1 MYDRHLDYFIASA
14 DYGTF
19 TQAAARFH
27 ISPNALIKH
36 IDQLEHRIGVRL
48 FERTKR
54 GVSLTEAGKSAYRD
68 ALEVRRLSL
77 EAMERA
83 RTIDGARAVVIR
95 IGASLMCPARAA
107 VRAWSRVS
115 ERHPGIRLQVVPVD
129 DSSYENLSPAAR
141 ANSGVDVIAGIIPS
155 TLWDNSCDVL
165 PLSSEPIALAMP
177 VGHPLASRP
186 VIHNEDLFGQTV
198 MVVQRGNSS
207 YIDALRDYWEK
218 SFPQIRIEDVPPY
231 SISIFNRCAAEG
243 KIMVSTPVWSDVH
256 PALVMVPYERGGEFP
271 VPYGLVFARNP
282 AGHVRE
288 FLESLRETVSD
299 FWI

>member
-54 GVSLTEAGKSAYRD
+54 GISLTEAGKSAYRD

-83 RTIDGARAVVIR
+83 RTIAGARSVVIR

-107 VRAWSRVS
+107 VRA
-115 ERHPGIRLQVVPVD
+115 
-129 DSSYENLSPAAR
+129 
-141 ANSGVDVIAGIIPS
+141 
-155 TLWDNSCDVL
+155 
-165 PLSSEPIALAMP
+165 ALA
-177 VGHPLASRP
+177 
-186 VIHNEDLFGQTV
+186 
-198 MVVQRGNSS
+198 
-207 YIDALRDYWEK
+207 
-218 SFPQIRIEDVPPY
+218 
-231 SISIFNRCAAEG
+231 
-243 KIMVSTPVWSDVH
+243 
-256 PALVMVPYERGGEFP
+256 
-271 VPYGLVFARNP
+271 
-282 AGHVRE
+282 
-288 FLESLRETVSD
+288 
-299 FWI
+299 